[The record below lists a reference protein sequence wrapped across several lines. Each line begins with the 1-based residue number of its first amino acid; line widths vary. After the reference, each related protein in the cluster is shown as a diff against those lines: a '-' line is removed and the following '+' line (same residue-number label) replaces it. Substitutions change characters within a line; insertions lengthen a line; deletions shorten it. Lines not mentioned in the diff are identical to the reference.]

1 MGLYTNP
8 EAQAAANEIDMN
20 FNLDEFCEA
29 LFYDEH
35 YSDSDEEKNALF
47 EQMDVLTEA
56 KKISRKTIVRLNKN
70 DDLTRRT
77 GMAALQLAKDNNDTL
92 WKKLVKNRIMER
104 KLLAAI
110 RKKYANK
117 AQLAARKG
125 QRAYVSNV
133 GATGTNAAKQMK
145 PAEMAKTRA

>member
-1 MGLYTNP
+1 MGLFTNP
-8 EAQAAANEIDMN
+8 NAIEEAKSVEMELNM
-20 FNLDEFCEA
+20 DELLEA
-29 LFYDEH
+29 FFYDDH
-35 YSDSDEEKNALF
+35 YSDSDEDKRELLESSDALL
-47 EQMDVLTEA
+47 ET

-77 GMAALQLAKDNNDTL
+77 GMAALQLAKDNNDAL

-110 RKKYANK
+110 KKKYANK

-125 QRAYVSNV
+125 QRAYVSNQGAV
-133 GATGTNAAKQMK
+133 GSNNVKKMQPK
-145 PAEMAKTRA
+145 EMAKTRN